1 MEFILSNRGNAD
13 TTVTGLSIS
22 ASAEKPMA
30 FEVSLPTPFVLEPN
44 MAQTGTVS
52 FFGPTEGI
60 YKANL
65 FVHSDASNDSNL
77 SIPLLAEVITTPD
90 IVIDPQELHFGLQE
104 GDTQKKVMSVTNR
117 GDGDL
122 VYSLQPRNEVP
133 WLIFEHIDNGSVP
146 AGATVEI
153 TVQTSANQMPSDFER
168 AIIDLTSNDPDTPSF
183 QISVSAERLSEQ
195 GGLVFRPEFLE

>member
-1 MEFILSNRGNAD
+1 MNLPQENLISVSPSILDFGFPAKEESRKMEFILSNRGNAD

-77 SIPLLAEVITTPD
+77 SILC
-90 IVIDPQELHFGLQE
+90 
-104 GDTQKKVMSVTNR
+104 
-117 GDGDL
+117 
-122 VYSLQPRNEVP
+122 
-133 WLIFEHIDNGSVP
+133 
-146 AGATVEI
+146 
-153 TVQTSANQMPSDFER
+153 
-168 AIIDLTSNDPDTPSF
+168 
-183 QISVSAERLSEQ
+183 
-195 GGLVFRPEFLE
+195 